1 MDRPVF
7 KSIQRARV
15 SHADAVFSGKTLE
28 FTCALDGSTDAAIK
42 DADKP
47 IVHSRD
53 LRLAAGAGCSETRW
67 YEPVVFFIFSP
78 AHLKPTSDAGSID
91 LLRSQRVR

>member
-1 MDRPVF
+1 MSSPLSMDRPVF

-15 SHADAVFSGKTLE
+15 SHADAVCADETLE
-28 FTCALDGSTDAAIK
+28 FTCALDGSTDTAIK

-53 LRLAAGAGCSETRW
+53 LRLAVGAGWSEARW
-67 YEPVVFFIFSP
+67 YEPVIFFQCCPSVERHGAI
-78 AHLKPTSDAGSID
+78 TI
-91 LLRSQRVR
+91 